1 MSESEALKPAAVVDV
16 TVGINK
22 KTLKEVVLEGLE
34 EKGSGKDA
42 WLW

>member
-1 MSESEALKPAAVVDV
+1 MSDVETNLMPAA
-16 TVGINK
+16 TVEVPANK
-22 KTLKEVVLEGLE
+22 KTLKEVVLESLE

>member
-1 MSESEALKPAAVVDV
+1 MTDEATNLQAAAAIDVPA
-16 TVGINK
+16 NK
-22 KTLKEVVLEGLE
+22 KTLKDVVLESLE